1 MPLSIRELFA
11 AADLN
16 PAGVVKWGDLTIPNV
31 PGVYC
36 VSWSANAEATHVNR
50 DVYIPSA
57 SAYTELLSIC
67 PRISVD
73 GALATPSKLADRIG
87 RFWIPNEPVLY
98 IGMAGT
104 SIRARVGQYYST
116 KLGARTPHAGGWW
129 LRTLESLDQLYVHF
143 AACDDASTREQ
154 CMFAA
159 FAASIDPGHRSQ
171 LFDAERVAPF
181 ANVDVAKGI
190 YKRHGLSNYKVPA
203 QAVASDSAARSVDQI
218 TSILNTT
225 ETSADERWVQSQ
237 PVTDKDLTRSYLRI
251 PAASKH
257 AFPDSN
263 AEVKVSLDGAV
274 IDAPWRPN
282 GTRSGT
288 LGVGIDYMR
297 GLQAR
302 SERLLMNLSN
312 GIYTIVRKQSDG
324 GVHR

>member
-1 MPLSIRELFA
+1 MPLSIRELLS

-98 IGMAGT
+98 IGMADT

-116 KLGARTPHAGGWW
+116 KLGALAPHAGGWW

-143 AACDDASTREQ
+143 ATCDDASTREQ
-154 CMFAA
+154 SMFAA
-159 FAASIDPGHRSQ
+159 FAASVDPGHRSQ
-171 LFDAERVAPF
+171 LFDSERVAPF
-181 ANVDVAKGI
+181 ANIDVGRGLHKH
-190 YKRHGLSNYKVPA
+190 HGLTNYKIPA
-203 QAVASDSAARSVDQI
+203 QSTKIVNA
-218 TSILNTT
+218 T
-225 ETSADERWVQSQ
+225 ELFDNSLAELRVHSQ
-237 PVTDKDLTRSYLRI
+237 PVTDKDRMRSYLRI
-251 PAASKH
+251 PAESKH
-257 AFPDSN
+257 AFPDVT
-263 AEVKVSLDGAV
+263 ALLQVILDGV
-274 IDAPWRPN
+274 RFNVLWRPN
-282 GTRSGT
+282 GSHSGT
-288 LGVGIDYMR
+288 IGVGAAYMR
-297 GLQAR
+297 GLR
-302 SERLLMNLSN
+302 ERDEPLQINVSN
-312 GIYTIVRKQSDG
+312 GIYTILRK
-324 GVHR
+324 

>member
-116 KLGARTPHAGGWW
+116 KLGARAPHAGGWW

-143 AACDDASTREQ
+143 ATCDDASTREQ
-154 CMFAA
+154 SMFAA
-159 FAASIDPGHRSQ
+159 FAASIDPVHRSQ

-181 ANVDVAKGI
+181 ANVDVAKGV
-190 YKRHGLSNYKVPA
+190 YKRHGLSNFKVLE
-203 QAVASDSAARSVDQI
+203 QAVPIDIVAKPIEQ
-218 TSILNTT
+218 
-225 ETSADERWVQSQ
+225 TSAVPRTIDASAVELKVQSQ
-237 PVTDKDLTRSYLRI
+237 PVADKDRTRSYIRI
-251 PAASKH
+251 PASSKH
-257 AFPDSN
+257 AFPDM
-263 AEVKVSLDGAV
+263 AAYIKVLLDGV
-274 IDAPWRPN
+274 MIDAPWRPN
-282 GTRSGT
+282 GFRSGT
-288 LGVGIDYMR
+288 LGVGVDYMR
-297 GLQAR
+297 GLR
-302 SERLLMNLSN
+302 ERNERLQINVSN
-312 GIYTIVRKQSDG
+312 GIYTILRK
-324 GVHR
+324 